1 MVGRGLSGI
10 KEFAG
15 FGSTVMEREGR
26 MTGWM
31 DITTDETGMFSV
43 FR

>member
-10 KEFAG
+10 KELGG
-15 FGSTVMEREGR
+15 FGSAVVERDGR